1 MAEVWTFYSRVP
13 EPGYCGNTAQTR
25 TPPAQSLRPGASR
38 LQLDRLDFGDEPSGV
53 VTQVRGDHVE
63 HGVTEAADV
72 QDVGALGRLTVEPY
86 GWMSMQTSLGSPQ
99 CRDRPAASGS

>member
-1 MAEVWTFYSRVP
+1 MTD
-13 EPGYCGNTAQTR
+13 
-25 TPPAQSLRPGASR
+25 GASR

-72 QDVGALGRLTVEPY
+72 QDVGTLGL
-86 GWMSMQTSLGSPQ
+86 S
-99 CRDRPAASGS
+99 